1 MAGRNEIGFEHK
13 GIGLVLAHNRLRV
26 PLNQR
31 EYSWEEEHV
40 EELFSDFSTAIDKS
54 DRPTYFLGTIVLT
67 RGNDDVP
74 EVSDGQQRLATTTI
88 LLAAIRDYLKSVKDF
103 PRATAIEQEFLKT
116 TDFETTDTVPKL
128 QLNVDDNEF
137 FKAYVVD
144 GEHHVLAKR
153 ESHKRIKRASQL
165 AAEHMATILEPYTKE
180 SSKTVRLQQ
189 WVKFLRE
196 VAEVIVLR
204 VPDIINAFVM
214 FETLNDR
221 GLKASQADLI
231 KNYLLSFCRDMI
243 PQGQQSWA
251 QMTAVL
257 ESLGQGDISV
267 TYLHHLLIIKN
278 GPTREREVFD
288 RVRSAVTSQPRAL
301 EFLDELATSAN
312 DYAALFN
319 SDHRKWNEYG
329 TKTRKH
335 LSTINQDL
343 RVEQI
348 RPLLF
353 AVAKYFSV
361 NEAKAAFKLFVA
373 WSVRFLIVGGRGGLL
388 ERNYALRAVDVASR
402 KIKSAAEL
410 ATAMEEVV
418 PSDALFE
425 SAFSEAR
432 LSHTYFARYVLRA
445 LELKAKGEA
454 EPELVPS
461 NEENAVNVEHVL
473 PENPDGAWDIEP
485 KTAEANYKRIGNMVL
500 LQAKKNHVLG
510 NSPFTVKRP
519 VLKTSAFALT
529 AEVATPA
536 KWGLKEIETRQK
548 RLAKLAVQTWPITL

>member
-1 MAGRNEIGFEHK
+1 M
-13 GIGLVLAHNRLRV
+13 
-26 PLNQR
+26 
-31 EYSWEEEHV
+31 
-40 EELFSDFSTAIDKS
+40 
-54 DRPTYFLGTIVLT
+54 
-67 RGNDDVP
+67 
-74 EVSDGQQRLATTTI
+74 GQ
-88 LLAAIRDYLKSVKDF
+88 
-103 PRATAIEQEFLKT
+103 P
-116 TDFETTDTVPKL
+116 
-128 QLNVDDNEF
+128 
-137 FKAYVVD
+137 
-144 GEHHVLAKR
+144 
-153 ESHKRIKRASQL
+153 
-165 AAEHMATILEPYTKE
+165 
-180 SSKTVRLQQ
+180 
-189 WVKFLRE
+189 
-196 VAEVIVLR
+196 
-204 VPDIINAFVM
+204 
-214 FETLNDR
+214 
-221 GLKASQADLI
+221 
-231 KNYLLSFCRDMI
+231 
-243 PQGQQSWA
+243 
-251 QMTAVL
+251 
-257 ESLGQGDISV
+257 
-267 TYLHHLLIIKN
+267 
-278 GPTREREVFD
+278 EREVFD

-335 LSTINQDL
+335 LSTIKQDL

-353 AVAKYFSV
+353 AVAKHFSV

-410 ATAMEEVV
+410 AKAMEEVV

-473 PENPDGAWDIEP
+473 PENPDEAWDIDP

-510 NSPFTVKRP
+510 NSAFAVKRP
-519 VLKTSAFALT
+519 ILRTSAFALT
-529 AEVATPA
+529 AEAATPA
-536 KWGLKEIETRQK
+536 KWGLKEIEARQK
-548 RLAKLAVQTWPITL
+548 RLAKLAVQTWPIIL